1 MSSDGGYTW
10 YLSSY
15 SLLLRFRPLV
25 DLQVTDRRKDMC
37 TQAWRQRRKCPI
49 QHWWG
54 RTWRMGPH
62 SGHFEGPHLP
72 SWILVIF
79 LCTNLNLLF
88 VSLEWKCFV
97 PALLSCFYWW
107 GVNASVLNIVGDRL
121 NLYTHKHTLQLWAAE
136 QAAYIDTLSHIKLNL
151 LAKCCLFSHSADTQ
165 QH

>member
-15 SLLLRFRPLV
+15 SDAFSLLLTYRW
-25 DLQVTDRRKDMC
+25 QTDAKTCAHRHEGNGVSVQFNIDGDEHEGWVL
-37 TQAWRQRRKCPI
+37 TQDILRVQR
-49 QHWWG
+49 
-54 RTWRMGPH
+54 
-62 SGHFEGPHLP
+62 LP

-88 VSLEWKCFV
+88 VSLEWKRFV
-97 PALLSCFYWW
+97 PPLLSCFYWW

-151 LAKCCLFSHSADTQ
+151 LAKCCLFSQIHSSISNI
-165 QH
+165 